1 MASYD
6 IKRCPACNQP
16 YEKNFYSGKPKPE
29 EKIRYGS
36 PIKVCKYCKKE
47 FIDSDYKEI
56 ALEGVPN
63 KDDFKRF
70 TKGTISYTIAAFVM
84 AFFAYI
90 FEFRF
95 LPIVFILLGMIIIGS
110 DIITYTK
117 RLKHLEKETLASK
130 ERMSDPVYAKRLA
143 EHGYHVPIHYLSSEE
158 VKISSAE

>member
-63 KDDFKRF
+63 KEDYNRF
-70 TKGTISYTIAAFVM
+70 TKGTILYTLLSFAM
-84 AFFAYI
+84 AYFTWLFD
-90 FEFRF
+90 FGV
-95 LPIVFILLGMIIIGS
+95 LPFVFIALGIIIIGS
-110 DIITYTK
+110 DLITYQK
-117 RLKHLEKETLASK
+117 RQKHLEKEISESK
-130 ERMSDPVYAKRLA
+130 RRMEDPAYAQRLA
-143 EHGYHVPIHYLSSEE
+143 EHGYKVPAEYLPKE
-158 VKISSAE
+158 

>member
-63 KDDFKRF
+63 KEDYNRF
-70 TKGTISYTIAAFVM
+70 TKGTILYTLLSFAMAYFAWLFDFGVLPFVFIALGVYVVTQIYRALLKH
-84 AFFAYI
+84 YI
-90 FEFRF
+90 F
-95 LPIVFILLGMIIIGS
+95 VFTNKTAYYNGHFQ
-110 DIITYTK
+110 T
-117 RLKHLEKETLASK
+117 RA
-130 ERMSDPVYAKRLA
+130 
-143 EHGYHVPIHYLSSEE
+143 
-158 VKISSAE
+158 

>member
-6 IKRCPACNQP
+6 IKRCPTCNQP

-63 KDDFKRF
+63 QEDYKRF
-70 TKGTISYTIAAFVM
+70 TKGTIAYTIASFVM
-84 AFFAYI
+84 AFFFYI
-90 FEFRF
+90 FDFRF
-95 LPIVFILLGMIIIGS
+95 LPILFIILGVIIIGS
-110 DIITYTK
+110 DMISYQK
-117 RLKHLEKETLASK
+117 RQKYLEKEILES
-130 ERMSDPVYAKRLA
+130 RKRLEDPLYA
-143 EHGYHVPIHYLSSEE
+143 LRLMHHGYKVPMEYLPKEE
-158 VKISSAE
+158 R

>member
-63 KDDFKRF
+63 QTDYKRF
-70 TKGTISYTIAAFVM
+70 TKGTIPYTIASFVM
-84 AFFAYI
+84 AFFAWL
-90 FEFRF
+90 FDFSV
-95 LPIVFILLGMIIIGS
+95 LPLVFVVLGLIIIGS
-110 DIITYTK
+110 DIVSFQK
-117 RLKHLEKETLASK
+117 RQNHLEKEILESK
-130 ERMSDPVYAKRLA
+130 KRMEDPQYALRLLQ
-143 EHGYHVPIHYLSSEE
+143 HGYKVPVEYLPKEE
-158 VKISSAE
+158 KDL

>member
-63 KDDFKRF
+63 KENFERF
-70 TKGTISYTIAAFVM
+70 TKGTISYTIASFVM

-90 FEFRF
+90 FDFKL
-95 LPIVFILLGMIIIGS
+95 LPVIFIALGLIIIGS
-110 DIITYTK
+110 DILSYNK
-117 RLKHLEKETLASK
+117 RLKHLEKEITESK
-130 ERMSDPVYAKRLA
+130 KRMSDPQYALRLMQ
-143 EHGYHVPIHYLSSEE
+143 HGYKVPFEYLPKEDDK
-158 VKISSAE
+158 V

>member
-47 FIDSDYKEI
+47 FIDSDYIEI

-63 KDDFKRF
+63 QEDYKRL
-70 TKGTISYTIAAFVM
+70 TKGTIAYTIASFVM
-84 AFFAYI
+84 AFFFYI
-90 FEFRF
+90 FDFCF
-95 LPIVFILLGMIIIGS
+95 LPILFVILGVIIIES
-110 DIITYTK
+110 DLTSYKK
-117 RLKHLEKETLASK
+117 RQKHLEKEILESRK
-130 ERMSDPVYAKRLA
+130 RMEDPQYALRLMQ
-143 EHGYHVPIHYLSSEE
+143 HGYKVPMEYLPKEE
-158 VKISSAE
+158 L

>member
-63 KDDFKRF
+63 KEDYNRF
-70 TKGTISYTIAAFVM
+70 TKGTILYTLLSFAM
-84 AFFAYI
+84 AYFAWL
-90 FEFRF
+90 FDFGV
-95 LPIVFILLGMIIIGS
+95 LPFVFIALGIIIIGS
-110 DIITYTK
+110 DLITYQK
-117 RLKHLEKETLASK
+117 RQKHLEKEILESEKRIEDSA
-130 ERMSDPVYAKRLA
+130 YAHRLA
-143 EHGYHVPIHYLSSEE
+143 EHGYKVPAEYLPKEN
-158 VKISSAE
+158 

>member
-29 EKIRYGS
+29 EKVRYGS

-63 KDDFKRF
+63 QEDYKRF
-70 TKGTISYTIAAFVM
+70 TKGTIAYTIASFVM
-84 AFFAYI
+84 AFFFYI
-90 FEFRF
+90 FDFRF
-95 LPIVFILLGMIIIGS
+95 LPILFIILGVIIIGS
-110 DIITYTK
+110 DLTSYKK
-117 RLKHLEKETLASK
+117 RQKHLEKEILESRKRMEDPQDALQLMQHGHKVPTEYLPK
-130 ERMSDPVYAKRLA
+130 EEL
-143 EHGYHVPIHYLSSEE
+143 
-158 VKISSAE
+158 

>member
-6 IKRCPACNQP
+6 IKRCPSCNQP

-63 KDDFKRF
+63 KEEYNRF
-70 TKGTISYTIAAFVM
+70 TKGTILYTVLAFAM
-84 AFFAYI
+84 AYFAWV
-90 FEFRF
+90 FEFSV
-95 LPIVFILLGMIIIGS
+95 LPFVFIVLGVIIIGS
-110 DIITYTK
+110 DIVTYTK
-117 RLKHLEKETLASK
+117 RQKHLEKE
-130 ERMSDPVYAKRLA
+130 
-143 EHGYHVPIHYLSSEE
+143 I
-158 VKISSAE
+158 